1 MAVVRHGEHLRE
13 SNHSDNAVGA
23 LVQGVWGMGYGY
35 EHVKEIKES
44 RVTGNFGQLKSQEE
58 WEMVGRAHSTEMRY
72 HTEPNAQKQESKK
85 ARKQNAQRD
94 QAKCQG
100 VHTNTKVHR

>member
-35 EHVKEIKES
+35 EHVKETKES
-44 RVTGNFGQLKSQEE
+44 RITGILGSSE
-58 WEMVGRAHSTEMRY
+58 
-72 HTEPNAQKQESKK
+72 
-85 ARKQNAQRD
+85 ARKNGRWWAEHIR
-94 QAKCQG
+94 
-100 VHTNTKVHR
+100 RI